1 MSVTIASIKELRQR
15 SGAGMMDC
23 KKALGETEGNVE
35 EALIWLQKK
44 GISKA
49 AKKAGRTAAEGLVGL
64 KIEGGAAVI
73 IEVNCETDFVARNE
87 NFQAFVD
94 RLTNLAFEAGVT
106 DIDGL
111 NGVAVEDGKTVAD
124 WVPEQIAAI
133 GENIQ
138 LRRLQRLESA
148 EGLIGG
154 YVHAGS
160 KIGVLVE
167 TAVATASTEAA
178 AEFSR
183 NVAMHVAAARP
194 EFLSPDDVDD
204 ATQAAR
210 KDILV
215 AQALDS
221 GKPPEI
227 VEKMIV
233 GRMRKWLAE
242 ISLLKQPYVKDPD
255 MSVEKYQKS
264 VGGLSISRFVRFQ
277 VGEGIEVEKSSLADE
292 VAALSGN

>member
-1 MSVTIASIKELRQR
+1 MSVTIASIKELRAR

-23 KKALGETEGNVE
+23 KKALGEVDGDVE

-49 AKKAGRTAAEGLVGL
+49 AKKAGRTAAEGLVGM
-64 KIEGGAAVI
+64 KIVGNAAVL
-73 IEVNCETDFVARNE
+73 IEINCETDFVARNE

-94 RLTNLAFEAGVT
+94 RVTELAFASGVT

-111 NGVAVEDGKTVAD
+111 NGVTVEDGKTIGD

-138 LRRLQRLESA
+138 LRRLARVETT
-148 EGLIGG
+148 EGYIGG

-167 TAVATASTEAA
+167 VKVASAGADAVE
-178 AEFSR
+178 EFTR

-204 ATQAAR
+204 ATQTAR

-221 GKPPEI
+221 GKAPDI
-227 VEKMIV
+227 VEKMIT

-242 ISLLKQPYVKDPD
+242 ISLLKQPYVKEPD
-255 MSVEKYQKS
+255 ITIEKYQKQ
-264 VGGLSISRFVRFQ
+264 VGGLSIQRFVRFQ
-277 VGEGIEVEKSSLADE
+277 VGEGIEVDKASLADE

>member
-23 KKALGETEGNVE
+23 KKALGEVDGNVE

-49 AKKAGRTAAEGLVGL
+49 AKKAGRTAAEGLIGI
-64 KIEGGAAVI
+64 KMEGNTAVI

-87 NFQAFVD
+87 NFQGFVD
-94 RLTNLAFEAGVT
+94 QLTDLAFNAGVT

-111 NGVAVEDGKTVAD
+111 NAVSIADGKTVAD
-124 WVPEQIAAI
+124 WVPEQIVAI

-138 LRRLQRLESA
+138 LRRLQRLETA
-148 EGLIGG
+148 EGHIGG
-154 YVHAGS
+154 YVHAGA

-167 TAVATASTEAA
+167 AAVAGADADTA

-194 EFLSPDDVDD
+194 EFLSPEDVDD
-204 ATQAAR
+204 ATQTAK

-215 AQALDS
+215 AQALES
-221 GKPPEI
+221 GKPPNI

-255 MSVEKYQKS
+255 MTVEKYQKS

-277 VGEGIEVEKSSLADE
+277 VGEGIEVSKASLADE
-292 VAALSGN
+292 VAALSGT